1 MTLTSSASLRTGVV
15 KTFRCATYRMDSV
28 TVKSA
33 NGSASLVLSNREPF
47 DTSTEIGYFT
57 VTLTHDHLTAS
68 ARVYAYVCGGLSQL
82 FASVAE
88 NWQTFTGPDSWSSLE
103 CEFNIEI
110 THDGLGHFNLRV
122 SLDSRSGDPD
132 WELISNVVVETAQLD
147 RIAADIRSFIG
158 AYA

>member
-1 MTLTSSASLRTGVV
+1 
-15 KTFRCATYRMDSV
+15 MDSV
-28 TVKSA
+28 TIKSA

-47 DTSTEIGYFT
+47 DASSEIGHFT

-68 ARVYAYVCGGLSQL
+68 SRVYAYMCGGLSQL
-82 FASVAE
+82 FAAVAQ

-147 RIAADIRSFIG
+147 RIAGDVRSFIG